1 MTTQVAEQVAA
12 RAKRPTVSVGDP
24 ILASKITAPGVPDWA
39 VPRPRITKLIAQ
51 GRRWCPLTVLTA
63 PAGAGKTMALALW
76 AAAEPGTVAWV
87 GLDEFD
93 NRPGVF
99 WAYVVAA
106 LRRSGVTVPRALP
119 ADARGRAADHVFV
132 LRLAAALATQDPPV
146 ALVLDD
152 LHLLTDPQVLDGLG
166 YVLRNAGAGLRLMV
180 SARMDP
186 LLPLHRYR
194 LAGQLAEIRA
204 SDLAF
209 TVAEAGLLLAR
220 HGITLTADS
229 LECLT
234 RRTEGWA
241 AGLRL
246 AAISMGA
253 HPDPG
258 QFVTELVTDHSTLT
272 SYLAE
277 EVLNTQPPEVR
288 DILLSTSILEHV
300 NAQAASE
307 LAGTEQAGRILPALA
322 HANAFVQPTGSGWYR
337 YHTLFAE
344 VLRLTLSREQ
354 PDRVAPLH
362 RRAASWYARNGQ
374 LTDAVR
380 HAGDAGDWPLASR
393 IVIDGLAI
401 GEIIEPQRRPS
412 LAGEFARM
420 PPGQAWTE
428 PAPHLVCAAVAL
440 SAGRPESFA
449 TALDAAE
456 GILER
461 LPADQE
467 AAGRLAAAMI
477 HFAGARRSGD
487 LMAAAAA
494 AAHTKA
500 LVNRVP
506 GDQVA
511 RHPDIRARVLSGR
524 GAVELWSGHLD
535 EAAGVLQAGVAAAT
549 ASGGE
554 GELADCLGHLA
565 LAEALRGRL
574 RRAATLAG
582 QATEAPTTGERR
594 PPVPHP
600 SPAALVAL
608 AWVHLEHYELRDAHS
623 RRKQAEAALGITP
636 DKLIGTVAWLVAA
649 GRGLAEGRAAA
660 AAQIIAR
667 ARSGWPVPAWLDQ
680 RLSLTESRACA
691 AAGDVEAALAAA
703 GRAGRGTSLEVAVT
717 LAYAWATAGDGEN
730 ARRMLEPALAA
741 LSGAPE
747 RMRLQAWLVDAR
759 LSYGRGDRARG
770 HRSLASALRVAEPEQ
785 LRLPF
790 ALEHSWIGPVLRHDP
805 ALARSHHSLFSPA
818 EHHHHLAAPRGF
830 PDQAPILVVEPLT
843 EREREVLRHASGLLS
858 TAEIAS
864 EMHISVHTV
873 KTHLRNIYRKL
884 AANRRGE
891 AVRRARQLE
900 LI

>member
-549 ASGGE
+549 AFRRGGRTSGLPGAS
-554 GELADCLGHLA
+554 G
-565 LAEALRGRL
+565 
-574 RRAATLAG
+574 
-582 QATEAPTTGERR
+582 
-594 PPVPHP
+594 
-600 SPAALVAL
+600 
-608 AWVHLEHYELRDAHS
+608 
-623 RRKQAEAALGITP
+623 
-636 DKLIGTVAWLVAA
+636 A
-649 GRGLAEGRAAA
+649 GRGF
-660 AAQIIAR
+660 
-667 ARSGWPVPAWLDQ
+667 ARS
-680 RLSLTESRACA
+680 
-691 AAGDVEAALAAA
+691 
-703 GRAGRGTSLEVAVT
+703 
-717 LAYAWATAGDGEN
+717 
-730 ARRMLEPALAA
+730 
-741 LSGAPE
+741 
-747 RMRLQAWLVDAR
+747 
-759 LSYGRGDRARG
+759 
-770 HRSLASALRVAEPEQ
+770 
-785 LRLPF
+785 
-790 ALEHSWIGPVLRHDP
+790 
-805 ALARSHHSLFSPA
+805 
-818 EHHHHLAAPRGF
+818 AAPRGDTGR
-830 PDQAPILVVEPLT
+830 PGD
-843 EREREVLRHASGLLS
+843 
-858 TAEIAS
+858 
-864 EMHISVHTV
+864 
-873 KTHLRNIYRKL
+873 
-884 AANRRGE
+884 
-891 AVRRARQLE
+891 
-900 LI
+900 